1 MGGPIA
7 PIGGGY
13 SYAYTAAGAIRYG
26 GLWGWRQRAYGSE
39 SAPVSWGHTA
49 RLAKSCGGDWRGGRF
64 VVSPAA
70 YVELRA
76 LAIAEEA
83 IEPAAEEPASS
94 NHIGRLLRLWPFRW
108 PTHAPQAEPA
118 DAPDDPAAEPGPGSG
133 RYLDILF

>member
-13 SYAYTAAGAIRYG
+13 SYAYSAVGATRYG
-26 GLWGWRQRAYGSE
+26 GLWGWRQRAYGSDFT
-39 SAPVSWGHTA
+39 PVSWAHTA
-49 RLAKSCGGDWRGGRF
+49 RLAKSFGGDWRGGRF

-83 IEPAAEEPASS
+83 IEPSTEEATAS
-94 NHIGRLLRLWPFRW
+94 NHLGRLLRLWPFRW
-108 PTHAPQAEPA
+108 PTHAPQAEPP
-118 DAPDDPAAEPGPGSG
+118 DAPAEPAADEGPESG
-133 RYLDILF
+133 RYLDIIF

>member
-13 SYAYTAAGAIRYG
+13 SYAYSAACLMRYG
-26 GLWGWRQRAYGSE
+26 GQWGWRQRAYGSE
-39 SAPVSWGHTA
+39 STPVSWGHTA

-64 VVSPAA
+64 VVSPAT

-83 IEPAAEEPASS
+83 IKPPAEESASS
-94 NHIGRLLRLWPFRW
+94 NHLGRLLRLWPFRW
-108 PTHAPQAEPA
+108 PTHEPLAAPLDVPAEPA
-118 DAPDDPAAEPGPGSG
+118 AAPGPESG